1 MVIHHASIT
10 LNKTSTYFECKLQ
23 KKTTTNNNTFW
34 IRCQWLC
41 SIASCT
47 LRGNKMFRTASIGM
61 NRSRAVMVPPRTAD
75 DYGVI
80 KLKLRAVR
88 SQSVAG
94 LHYIYLTAERPQT
107 TSERYSVAPLAGDH
121 DWTDTCKD
129 MHVFINQMSSFYIV
143 SS

>member
-1 MVIHHASIT
+1 
-10 LNKTSTYFECKLQ
+10 
-23 KKTTTNNNTFW
+23 
-34 IRCQWLC
+34 
-41 SIASCT
+41 
-47 LRGNKMFRTASIGM
+47 MFRTASVGM
-61 NRSRAVMVPPRTAD
+61 NRSRAVMIPPRTAD

-121 DWTDTCKD
+121 D
-129 MHVFINQMSSFYIV
+129 
-143 SS
+143 

>member
-1 MVIHHASIT
+1 MQIA
-10 LNKTSTYFECKLQ
+10 
-23 KKTTTNNNTFW
+23 KKKQQQTTTHFG
-34 IRCQWLC
+34 
-41 SIASCT
+41 SDASDYASCT
-47 LRGNKMFRTASIGM
+47 LRGNKMFRTASVGM

-94 LHYIYLTAERPQT
+94 LHYIYLTAAERPQT

-121 DWTDTCKD
+121 D
-129 MHVFINQMSSFYIV
+129 
-143 SS
+143 